1 MPVGASS
8 RAQERVS
15 PQLSTLRR
23 DVVREAGIS
32 EFEDF
37 TANVNDPAKAA
48 LFHSRQDLLQ

>member
-8 RAQERVS
+8 RPRASES
-15 PQLSTLRR
+15 QLSTLGR

-32 EFEDF
+32 ELEDF